1 MVLAVWRAKSNWAM
15 TWRRDA
21 REGARVESGR
31 RKRLS
36 LHRRWA
42 CKNRGVSGRE
52 CGVRR
57 EEVLSD
63 KAKQAKPGLKL
74 TQPSPGPRTTRQA
87 GTRVLCSES
96 TSRTEVDQEG
106 VHAMGRGCRVR
117 VRVVG
122 LVGMALS
129 LDAGGPQGMFAWKQD
144 RTGQGR
150 TGKTQPHA
158 PKWSVL
164 LAQRPGLAE
173 ESERDGGWRMA
184 DGGAALSK
192 TRSRI
197 SGQLLGL
204 VVPVVVPVPVP
215 VVAIALIPVAP
226 KASWTAPKTPCETR
240 TSS

>member
-1 MVLAVWRAKSNWAM
+1 M
-15 TWRRDA
+15 
-21 REGARVESGR
+21 
-31 RKRLS
+31 
-36 LHRRWA
+36 
-42 CKNRGVSGRE
+42 
-52 CGVRR
+52 RR

-122 LVGMALS
+122 LVGWLFRS
-129 LDAGGPQGMFAWKQD
+129 TLEGLRGCLRGS

-184 DGGAALSK
+184 VRRYRK
-192 TRSRI
+192 H
-197 SGQLLGL
+197 
-204 VVPVVVPVPVP
+204 
-215 VVAIALIPVAP
+215 AP
-226 KASWTAPKTPCETR
+226 GFPAS
-240 TSS
+240 SLDS